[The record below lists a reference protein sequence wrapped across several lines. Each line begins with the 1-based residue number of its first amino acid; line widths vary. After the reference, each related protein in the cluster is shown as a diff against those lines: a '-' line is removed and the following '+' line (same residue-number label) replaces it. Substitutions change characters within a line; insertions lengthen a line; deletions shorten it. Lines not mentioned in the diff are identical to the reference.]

1 MIAENRLCAAKSA
14 NAGNRFCAAKSVN
27 PGNRFCPAKSVNAG
41 SAAYFLSSKRTR
53 TVLPPL
59 NPACRHPSQ
68 GGKTNYPGRGV
79 DRKKPLYRPQW
90 LSTAAYK
97 GFGLQLLTTI
107 YSGSI
112 SQFSLLKAVL
122 CFLLPALTQ
131 RFTYSECIVRNI
143 SHILNT
149 PLHAFRIQHLTCS
162 VYIASRIPN
171 TTSHVFRIHHFTRS
185 VYIASRFPN
194 TTFHSFP
201 IFLYSKMYCV
211 TIPPVLYRGPKI
223 SYTVSCSMGEV
234 KYNIRGLLIC
244 TGGQIHHVRFY
255 FKR

>member
-1 MIAENRLCAAKSA
+1 MAQYN
-14 NAGNRFCAAKSVN
+14 
-27 PGNRFCPAKSVNAG
+27 
-41 SAAYFLSSKRTR
+41 
-53 TVLPPL
+53 
-59 NPACRHPSQ
+59 
-68 GGKTNYPGRGV
+68 
-79 DRKKPLYRPQW
+79 
-90 LSTAAYK
+90 
-97 GFGLQLLTTI
+97 GLQLLTTI
-107 YSGSI
+107 YSGSV

-122 CFLLPALTQ
+122 CFFLPALTQ

-171 TTSHVFRIHHFTRS
+171 TTSHVFRIHHFMCS
-185 VYIASRFPN
+185 VYIISRFPN

>member
-1 MIAENRLCAAKSA
+1 M
-14 NAGNRFCAAKSVN
+14 
-27 PGNRFCPAKSVNAG
+27 
-41 SAAYFLSSKRTR
+41 
-53 TVLPPL
+53 
-59 NPACRHPSQ
+59 
-68 GGKTNYPGRGV
+68 
-79 DRKKPLYRPQW
+79 
-90 LSTAAYK
+90 
-97 GFGLQLLTTI
+97 
-107 YSGSI
+107 
-112 SQFSLLKAVL
+112 L

-171 TTSHVFRIHHFTRS
+171 TTSHVFRIHHFARS

-223 SYTVSCSMGEV
+223 TYNTPCSVQEAEISYTVSCSMGEV

-244 TGGQIHHVRFY
+244 TGGQIHHERFY

>member
-1 MIAENRLCAAKSA
+1 M
-14 NAGNRFCAAKSVN
+14 
-27 PGNRFCPAKSVNAG
+27 
-41 SAAYFLSSKRTR
+41 
-53 TVLPPL
+53 LPPL
-59 NPACRHPSQ
+59 NPACRHPASVPRR
-68 GGKTNYPGRGV
+68 KNKLPRPLPGRGI

-97 GFGLQLLTTI
+97 GFGLQRLSI
-107 YSGSI
+107 AYNDSSGSV
-112 SQFSLLKAVL
+112 SQLSPLKAVL

-131 RFTYSECIVRNI
+131 RFTYSECIVRNV

-171 TTSHVFRIHHFTRS
+171 TTSHVFRVHHFTIS
-185 VYIASRFPN
+185 EYNVSLIPYI
-194 TTFHSFP
+194 
-201 IFLYSKMYCV
+201 LYSKMYCV

-223 SYTVSCSMGEV
+223 SYIVSCSMGEV

-244 TGGQIHHVRFY
+244 TGGQIHHERFY

>member
-1 MIAENRLCAAKSA
+1 MQEALPISYPARGPGQYCRLWT
-14 NAGNRFCAAKSVN
+14 R
-27 PGNRFCPAKSVNAG
+27 PADI
-41 SAAYFLSSKRTR
+41 
-53 TVLPPL
+53 
-59 NPACRHPSQ
+59 RHPSQ

-97 GFGLQLLTTI
+97 GFGLQLLTTA
-107 YSGSI
+107 YNDLQRLYFSI
-112 SQFSLLKAVL
+112 FSTESCALFLASCAHATFHILRMHRSQHFTHSEYTASRVPYTTSHVL
-122 CFLLPALTQ
+122 RIH
-131 RFTYSECIVRNI
+131 RFTHSEYNI
-143 SHILNT
+143 SRVPYT
-149 PLHAFRIQHLTCS
+149 SLHAFRIQHLTCS
-162 VYIASRIPN
+162 VYII
-171 TTSHVFRIHHFTRS
+171 
-185 VYIASRFPN
+185 SRFPN

-211 TIPPVLYRGPKI
+211 TIPPVLYRGPKITYNTPCSVQEAEI